1 MTLEEEGK
9 MIFLTVLGYILA
21 VINPVIGGVLVG
33 YIVWLSQPNTG
44 FQIIVLSF
52 FMLSLYGIAY
62 IIWSQKKMKRLELMI
77 KILEGKVTK

>member
-1 MTLEEEGK
+1 MSILV
-9 MIFLTVLGYILA
+9 IVGYILA

-33 YIVWLSQPNTG
+33 YIVWLSRPETG

-62 IIWSQKKMKRLELMI
+62 VVWSQKKIKKLEEAVKTLQ
-77 KILEGKVTK
+77 GRA